1 MNTNYFTELL
11 KLKNCF
17 YRHPKCRSAFS
28 KLFLFCV
35 NKAQDLGAD
44 IEEMQNLATDAE
56 LALQVYSEKAWL
68 WEKDVALIEQYR
80 QSLNNLYKQ
89 IDSLSLMKQKE
100 YEREQQKILEEE
112 AKEREM
118 KQREY
123 ELQQQKVLEE
133 ENKERECKNELI
145 LKRIG
150 ELKQRVMLVKNF
162 EELNKCITELE
173 ELETALDKES
183 FTPKQSELYRSL
195 SSAYT
200 EITSEKMQKFQREAD
215 VKYNEEVAK
224 ICKKSFDEFKEN
236 TKKYKKVDNN
246 FRIAFRD
253 FYLID
258 SSRLFVDTQMLYSHV
273 YSYIFSKLSD
283 DEKFNLVSFA
293 LNIKK

>member
-1 MNTNYFTELL
+1 MNKDLFIEHL

-17 YRHPKCRSAFS
+17 YRHQRCRSAFS
-28 KLFLFCV
+28 KFFLFCV
-35 NKAQDLGAD
+35 NQAQNSQE
-44 IEEMQNLATDAE
+44 IENMQNFATDAE

-68 WEKDVALIEQYR
+68 WKKDVAIIEQFR
-80 QSLNNLYKQ
+80 QSLNNLYEQ
-89 IDSLSLMKQKE
+89 IDSLSLVRQNE
-100 YEREQQKILEEE
+100 YELEQQKIMEEE
-112 AKEREM
+112 AKEREC
-118 KQREY
+118 
-123 ELQQQKVLEE
+123 
-133 ENKERECKNELI
+133 ENDRI

-173 ELETALDKES
+173 KLETALDKES
-183 FTPKQSELYRSL
+183 FTPKQSEMYRSL

-293 LNIKK
+293 LNVKK

>member
-44 IEEMQNLATDAE
+44 IEEMQNLATAAE
-56 LALQVYSEKAWL
+56 LTLQVYSEKAWL

-89 IDSLSLMKQKE
+89 IDTLSLMKQKE

-133 ENKERECKNELI
+133 ENKERECKNDLI

-293 LNIKK
+293 LEIKK

>member
-1 MNTNYFTELL
+1 
-11 KLKNCF
+11 
-17 YRHPKCRSAFS
+17 
-28 KLFLFCV
+28 
-35 NKAQDLGAD
+35 
-44 IEEMQNLATDAE
+44 
-56 LALQVYSEKAWL
+56 
-68 WEKDVALIEQYR
+68 
-80 QSLNNLYKQ
+80 
-89 IDSLSLMKQKE
+89 
-100 YEREQQKILEEE
+100 
-112 AKEREM
+112 M

-133 ENKERECKNELI
+133 ENKERECKNDLI